1 VKRHDI
7 SQQEGYT
14 ISSDGGFLVY
24 QKGGEVFF
32 FENLVVIQEYD
43 VLLLNLFSMRRH
55 HLSKDDL
62 TVIKTINSK
71 FEKGHTLSDKEVSFV
86 QSLTQ
91 SKQILSQEAISEF
104 ENRLSNIDY
113 PDPSYWFKNI
123 AIEISRKCNYDCL
136 YCYQRKFNH
145 DVAEMDDNKV
155 LRVAE
160 FLNWYSETCGVSND
174 VHELTITGGEPLLPK
189 NVPLI
194 NNIVKTIKA
203 REYTLYTNGTT
214 LNMQWDSLPMELIHK
229 IQFSLDGNENL
240 QLQMAG
246 KRITKLNK
254 TLFQNTLKSISK
266 AMTYQKEIVIA
277 SVINRDSVYFLPEF
291 FSYLKKLN
299 YLSYD
304 KLAWRIS
311 VVVDYGSSDGL
322 DHEHNT
328 AIDLLHMVDFVKREA
343 PELLGLINWSDSIL
357 PLLSSLRRKQNTRIG
372 FLYRRCKNFDGIG
385 GYFAGDGKIHYCS
398 LAEKDYGI
406 VGSFFPDFSVNNV
419 FLNELTNNDIFHIE
433 ECKNCLYRYICAG
446 GCPLYKMQFHDINR
460 PFCGLLKNKEII
472 ENIGYF
478 V

>member
-1 VKRHDI
+1 M
-7 SQQEGYT
+7 YT
-14 ISSDGGFLVY
+14 FCRNFLV
-24 QKGGEVFF
+24 
-32 FENLVVIQEYD
+32 
-43 VLLLNLFSMRRH
+43 
-55 HLSKDDL
+55 
-62 TVIKTINSK
+62 T
-71 FEKGHTLSDKEVSFV
+71 
-86 QSLTQ
+86 
-91 SKQILSQEAISEF
+91 
-104 ENRLSNIDY
+104 
-113 PDPSYWFKNI
+113 
-123 AIEISRKCNYDCL
+123 
-136 YCYQRKFNH
+136 
-145 DVAEMDDNKV
+145 
-155 LRVAE
+155 
-160 FLNWYSETCGVSND
+160 
-174 VHELTITGGEPLLPK
+174 
-189 NVPLI
+189 
-194 NNIVKTIKA
+194 
-203 REYTLYTNGTT
+203 
-214 LNMQWDSLPMELIHK
+214 
-229 IQFSLDGNENL
+229 
-240 QLQMAG
+240 
-246 KRITKLNK
+246 
-254 TLFQNTLKSISK
+254 
-266 AMTYQKEIVIA
+266 
-277 SVINRDSVYFLPEF
+277 
-291 FSYLKKLN
+291 LKKLN